1 VGIFL
6 FIFVSKSIKLNI
18 MSRPIIRDAKILKYV
33 ESLESKLDTL
43 SSGKVKAES
52 YLSLKSFVESNNSVL
67 KDANITQ
74 IEMSDKEDKFVDRA
88 FKYAD
93 KLVIYNEMLDKLY
106 AQLGEQ
112 YIEEVDRESAS
123 VYEQVQ
129 RGLKK

>member
-1 VGIFL
+1 MGIFL

>member
-1 VGIFL
+1 
-6 FIFVSKSIKLNI
+6 